1 MGARFRPLPAA
12 IAVALLSLATTSSV
26 LAVRQSA
33 PLTIRITRPSAAT
46 ITLVSHAGMP
56 TAVSGSLSSS
66 GLSGSESLCYASAER
81 AAAST
86 DCVSWTSASV
96 AFRLPLAELSPD
108 IDVVATA
115 S

>member
-81 AAAST
+81 AAST